1 MNRTEFCEMMAQAKK
16 ESGVTTSELS
26 FTLRML
32 VGTLRRLEKGVH
44 NFSVE
49 KTVEYLN
56 VLNAELCLEKE
67 GEESHS
73 IKNYD
78 SFIEW
83 LANAR
88 AGQYTQRSLATE
100 LGCSYVAIANIER
113 KKSIISIDTFLKL
126 MDVLG
131 YTIKITSRL

>member
-1 MNRTEFCEMMAQAKK
+1 MNRAEFCEMMAQAKK

-32 VGTLRRLEKGVH
+32 VSTLRRLEKGTH
-44 NFSVE
+44 NFSIE
-49 KTVEYLN
+49 KAIEYLD

-67 GEESHS
+67 GRKSCG

-83 LANAR
+83 LANVR

-100 LGCSYVAIANIER
+100 LGCSYVAVANIER

>member
-1 MNRTEFCEMMAQAKK
+1 MMAQAKK

-32 VGTLRRLEKGVH
+32 VSTLRRLEKGVH

-49 KTVEYLN
+49 KAVEYLN
-56 VLNAELCLEKE
+56 VLGAELCFEKE
-67 GEESHS
+67 GEKSYS

-78 SFIEW
+78 SFVEW

-88 AGQYTQRSLATE
+88 AGQYTQRSLAAE
-100 LGCSYVAIANIER
+100 LGCSYVAVANIER

-126 MDVLG
+126 MDILG
-131 YTIKITSRL
+131 YTIKITNRL

>member
-1 MNRTEFCEMMAQAKK
+1 MMAQAKK

-32 VGTLRRLEKGVH
+32 VSTLRRLEKGVH

-49 KTVEYLN
+49 KVVEYLN

-67 GEESHS
+67 GKIPYS

-83 LANAR
+83 LVNVR

-100 LGCSYVAIANIER
+100 LDCSYVAIANIER
-113 KKSIISIDTFLKL
+113 KKNIISIDTFLKL

-131 YTIKITSRL
+131 YTIKITNKL